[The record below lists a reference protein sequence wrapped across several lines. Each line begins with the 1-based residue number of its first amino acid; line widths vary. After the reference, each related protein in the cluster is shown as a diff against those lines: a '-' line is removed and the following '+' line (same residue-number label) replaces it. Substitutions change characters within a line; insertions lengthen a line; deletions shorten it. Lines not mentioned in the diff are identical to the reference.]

1 MPKLAGTTTRHA
13 RGVVLQRGS
22 ALIVALVF
30 LLAMTLIG
38 VTAMQG
44 TNQEERMAGNA
55 RDRNLAFQASE
66 SAIREGEEWL
76 RPRNTLPTS
85 NAFPCSTG
93 QQQQCVL
100 QRVGMPDLVSQ
111 EQNASWWTSNAREY
125 GTVST
130 KDISS
135 VATDPYYVIVE
146 RAFLR
151 DELGIGFKEAPTG
164 RDIYDVTAR
173 GTGATDDAK
182 VMLQTTYAKRFN

>member
-1 MPKLAGTTTRHA
+1 MSKFARTITRHA
-13 RGVVLQRGS
+13 CGTVLQRGS

-66 SAIREGEEWL
+66 AAIREGEEWL
-76 RPRNTLPTS
+76 RPRNALPAS

-93 QQQQCVL
+93 QLQTCVL

-111 EQNASWWTSNAREY
+111 MQNASWWTSNAREY
-125 GTVST
+125 GTVGT
-130 KDISS
+130 TQISS
-135 VATDPYYVIVE
+135 AKTDPYYVIVE

-151 DELGIGFKEAPTG
+151 DELGIGFKSTPTG

-173 GTGATDDAK
+173 GTGMTDDAK